1 MKPLHLNLAARP
13 YRDYR
18 PYIAVMAVGWLLV
31 AVLAYNNL
39 DTWLRYQRDTKTTR
53 DEIAALQRQTDVERT
68 KLQNAEGRLRGVN
81 VKLMAAQ
88 TAYVNARLAERA
100 FSWSELLDR
109 LERVL
114 PDDVRLLS
122 ISPSFNKN
130 GTVHLQLA
138 CVGKT
143 GTSMVTAIDRFN
155 RDQHFA
161 GPFPSGEDNTGNG
174 YAFGLSVDYRPTI
187 ARPVEP

>member
-1 MKPLHLNLAARP
+1 VKPIHLNLAARP

-31 AVLAYNNL
+31 ALMALNNL
-39 DTWLRYQRDTKTTR
+39 DTWYRYQHDTKTTR
-53 DEIAALQRQTDVERT
+53 DETAALERQAAVERT
-68 KLQNAEGRLRGVN
+68 KLQTSQQRLHSIN
-81 VKLMAAQ
+81 VALMTAQ
-88 TAYVNARLAERA
+88 TQYVNSRLAERA

-114 PDDVRLLS
+114 PDDVRLIS

-130 GTVHLQLA
+130 GLVHLTLA

-143 GTSMVTAIDRFN
+143 GTSLVKTLDNFN
-155 RDQHFA
+155 RDEHFSR
-161 GPFPSGEDNTGNG
+161 PFPNSENETTTGFN
-174 YAFGLSVDYRPTI
+174 FGIGVDYRPTI
-187 ARPVEP
+187 ARMVE